1 MNTQRLKY
9 IAGII
14 NQNEYY
20 DLTEIKVANPNIPYG
35 ITIDNK
41 KIELQVDKDGILYCS
56 SKNLKKIVIFKNKN
70 IKYLYCENNQLTELP
85 ELPDSLET
93 LSCKNNQLTQLPE
106 LPDSLEILYCSYNQL
121 TELPELPDSLKYLY
135 CENNKLPYTNLT

>member
-41 KIELQVDKDGILYCS
+41 KIELQVDKYGELDCS
-56 SKNLKKIVIFKNKN
+56 SKNLKKLVIFKNKN
-70 IKYLYCENNQLTELP
+70 IKGLYCY
-85 ELPDSLET
+85 D
-93 LSCKNNQLTQLPE
+93 
-106 LPDSLEILYCSYNQL
+106 NQL
-121 TELPELPDSLKYLY
+121 TELPELPDSLKYLN
-135 CENNKLPYTNLT
+135 CENNKLPYTNLKGYREWKNK